1 MVRKEQRSIL
11 NFKRLLYGSKDV
23 FGLDVGSSYVKAVQ
37 LRQDE
42 PPPSEGRDER
52 GYSVVTAGWT
62 QIAQDGADDRA
73 KIDNVVEAIRKC
85 IKSAQIKTKYA
96 VCGISGPNVALR
108 RFRFPAVGAE
118 EVETAVLSE
127 AQQACPFEQ
136 GQFIVDYQLF
146 ENNTVGDLA
155 EANNSQKSRAIRGML
170 AAATMDIIG
179 HKSQVVR
186 AASLNCV
193 LIDVDGLALLNCF
206 LECEKRER
214 GEPTGIICVG
224 SKFTNFAILGVDG
237 VPFVRDI
244 GHAAD
249 EIVADIANKQ
259 NVSSQVVRDILDG
272 SSDKNIAEFE
282 GSMERACVGLTGDI
296 VQTLRY
302 YSAQEGQTVRRIYVC
317 GGFARAKGFVEL
329 LDSQLPA
336 EAVVWN
342 PFDRMHF
349 DGSGSSAKMLKE
361 HGCRLALAAG
371 LAMRTI

>member
-11 NFKRLLYGSKDV
+11 NFKRLLYGSEDV

-42 PPPSEGRDER
+42 Q
-52 GYSVVTAGWT
+52 GYSVVTAGWS
-62 QIAQDGADDRA
+62 QIAQDGANDRA
-73 KIDNVVEAIRKC
+73 KIDNVVKAIRKC

-96 VCGISGPNVALR
+96 VCGISGPSVALR
-108 RFRFPAVGAE
+108 RFRFPAIGAE
-118 EVETAVLSE
+118 EIETAVLSE

-146 ENNTVGDLA
+146 ENNTVDDLR
-155 EANNSQKSRAIRGML
+155 EPSKSQKSRAIRGVL

-179 HKSQVVR
+179 HKSQVVK
-186 AASLNCV
+186 AASLSCV

-206 LECEKRER
+206 LECEKHER
-214 GEPTGIICVG
+214 GEPIGVICVG
-224 SKFTNFAILGVDG
+224 SKITNFAILGVDG

-244 GHAAD
+244 SHAAD

-272 SSDKNIAEFE
+272 SSDKDIAEFE
-282 GSMERACVGLTGDI
+282 GSMERVCAGLTGDI

-342 PFDRMHF
+342 PFERMHF

>member
-1 MVRKEQRSIL
+1 L
-11 NFKRLLYGSKDV
+11 NFKRLFYGSRDV

-37 LRQDE
+37 LQQD
-42 PPPSEGRDER
+42 GQ
-52 GYSVVTAGWT
+52 GYSVLTAGWS

-73 KIDNVVEAIRKC
+73 KIENVVKAIRKC

-108 RFRFPAVGAE
+108 RFRFPSVGVD

-127 AQQACPFEQ
+127 AQQACPFER

-146 ENNTVGDLA
+146 KNNTVGDLS
-155 EANNSQKSRAIRGML
+155 EANNSQKSRAIRGVL
-170 AAATMDIIG
+170 AAATMGIIG
-179 HKSQVVR
+179 HKSQVVK

-206 LECEKRER
+206 LECEKREC
-214 GEPTGIICVG
+214 GEAVGIICVG

-244 GHAAD
+244 PHAAD
-249 EIVADIANKQ
+249 EIVSDIAGKQ

-272 SSDKNIAEFE
+272 SSDKNIADFE
-282 GSMERACVGLTGDI
+282 GGMERGCAGLSGDI

-302 YSAQEGQTVRRIYVC
+302 YSAQEGQTVRKIYVC
-317 GGFARAKGFVEL
+317 GGFAQAKGFVEL
-329 LDSQLPA
+329 LNSQLPA

-342 PFDRMHF
+342 PFERIHF
-349 DGSGSSAKMLKE
+349 AGSGRSAKMLKE

>member
-1 MVRKEQRSIL
+1 MLIRKEQGSIF
-11 NFKRLLYGSKDV
+11 NFKRLFYGSRDV

-37 LRQDE
+37 LRQDAQ
-42 PPPSEGRDER
+42 
-52 GYSVVTAGWT
+52 GYSVITAGWT
-62 QIAQDGADDRA
+62 QIAQDEEEEQAS
-73 KIDNVVEAIRKC
+73 IENVVKAIRKC
-85 IKSAQIKTKYA
+85 IKTAQIKTKYA

-108 RFRFPAVGAE
+108 RFRFPSVGVE

-146 ENNTVGDLA
+146 KNNTVGDFA
-155 EANNSQKSRAIRGML
+155 EANNSQKSRAIRGVL
-170 AAATMDIIG
+170 AAATMGIIG
-179 HKSQVVR
+179 QKSQVVK

-214 GEPTGIICVG
+214 GEPVGILCVG
-224 SKFTNFAILGVDG
+224 SKFTNFAILGSDG

-244 GHAAD
+244 PHAAD
-249 EIVADIANKQ
+249 EIVADIASKH
-259 NVSSQVVRDILDG
+259 NVSLQVVRDMVQG
-272 SSDKNIAEFE
+272 SSDSDVAGLET
-282 GSMERACVGLTGDI
+282 SMKTAVARLTSDI
-296 VQTLRY
+296 VRTLRY
-302 YSAQEGQTVRRIYVC
+302 YSAQEGQTVRKIYVC
-317 GGFARAKGFVEL
+317 GGFAQAKGFVEHL
-329 LDSQLPA
+329 NRQLPT

-349 DGSGSSAKMLKE
+349 EGSGSSAKILKE

>member
-1 MVRKEQRSIL
+1 LVRKEQRSIL

-42 PPPSEGRDER
+42 Q

-62 QIAQDGADDRA
+62 QIAQDVADDRA
-73 KIDNVVEAIRKC
+73 KIGNVVKAIRKC

-118 EVETAVLSE
+118 EIETAVLFE

-146 ENNTVGDLA
+146 ENNTAGDLR
-155 EANNSQKSRAIRGML
+155 EPSNSRESGAIRGVL

-179 HKSQVVR
+179 HKSQVVK

-214 GEPTGIICVG
+214 GEPVATRQRGEPIGVICVG
-224 SKFTNFAILGVDG
+224 GKITNFGILGGDG

-259 NVSSQVVRDILDG
+259 NVSSPVVRDILDG
-272 SSDKNIAEFE
+272 SSDKNISEFE
-282 GSMERACVGLTGDI
+282 GSMEKACAGLTGDI
-296 VQTLRY
+296 LQTLRY

-317 GGFARAKGFVEL
+317 GDFARAKGFVEL
-329 LDSQLPA
+329 LNSQLPA

-349 DGSGSSAKMLKE
+349 DGSRSSAKMLKE